1 MIGFIIVGGIVSSR
15 LKSKVKKYS
24 QVPTISGM
32 SGKEI
37 AERMLSDN
45 GINDVKVISVPGK
58 LTDHYNPMDRT
69 VNLSPEVYQGR
80 HVTAA
85 AIAAHEC
92 GHAVQHATA
101 YQWLQMRSQMVP
113 MVSFSSKLMNII
125 MILGL
130 IGAGVLKMFPFTTII
145 LVFVILQAVVTLFTL
160 VTLPVEFDAS
170 RRALIWRK
178 SANFVFEYS
187 FLLFLT
193 TNLLPPFGFSLSS
206 LFLSLLWRLRSFL
219 FCFCFCFSIF
229 SLRLISFSF
238 VFFMSAL
245 TIVLSIGGL
254 YAA

>member
-1 MIGFIIVGGIVSSR
+1 MIVGGIVSSR

-24 QVPTISGM
+24 QVPTVSGM

-101 YQWLQMRSQMVP
+101 YQWLEMRSQMVP
-113 MVSFSSKLMNII
+113 IVNFSNSMMSTVFIV
-125 MILGL
+125 GL
-130 IGAGVLKMFPFTTII
+130 IGGSFIGLGWDSMLMIFI
-145 LVFVILQAVVTLFTL
+145 ILQAILTLFTL

-170 RRALIWRK
+170 KRALVW
-178 SANFVFEYS
+178 
-187 FLLFLT
+187 
-193 TNLLPPFGFSLSS
+193 
-206 LFLSLLWRLRSFL
+206 LRSSGITNEQEL
-219 FCFCFCFSIF
+219 TYADDALKWAARTYLVAALAAVTYLLYYIA
-229 SLRLISFSF
+229 LRR
-238 VFFMSAL
+238 
-245 TIVLSIGGL
+245 
-254 YAA
+254 